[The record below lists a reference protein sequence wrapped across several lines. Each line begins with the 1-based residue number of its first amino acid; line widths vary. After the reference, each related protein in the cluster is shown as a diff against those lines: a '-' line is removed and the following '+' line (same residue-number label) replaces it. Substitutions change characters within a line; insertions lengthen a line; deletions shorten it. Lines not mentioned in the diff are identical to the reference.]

1 MNDTELL
8 SFVIPVKD
16 EQDTIRELY
25 SRVAA
30 EVATLGREF
39 EMIFIDDGS
48 TDRSWGEIQTLA
60 SEDARVR
67 GMRFRRNIGK
77 ANALTAGF
85 KAAKGGIVFTMD
97 ADLQDDPKEIGRFLA
112 KLGEGYDL
120 VSGWKRKRHDPW
132 HKVLPSRVFNEMI
145 SRMIGVRLH
154 DHNCGFK
161 CYRAEVVKSV
171 VLYGE
176 MHRMV
181 PSLASIRGY
190 RSAEIPVQHHPRLH
204 GQSKYGVKRFLRGF
218 MDLQT
223 VCFLKN
229 YGERPLHLMG
239 GAAAVSLM
247 IGAAIFGASA
257 VGLLGAALQFS
268 GTVIGASFMAAS
280 LPLLACGFLAELL
293 IHRGTTN
300 DRDLPIANVTNS
312 PAKAVSP
319 KAGAPR
325 AAVENDEAPLVLI
338 ADDDPD
344 ILEVLE
350 AQLTQAGFRVE
361 QAANGDEVLAKMTTE
376 TAVVVLD
383 LKMPGRDGID
393 CLRELRH
400 RNADVKVI
408 MMSGLGETNDA
419 VKAMKL
425 GAFDYVQK
433 PFDLAHLVGG
443 VCRAAQLHALS
454 ENHLA
459 VAA

>member
-1 MNDTELL
+1 MNKPAELL
-8 SFVIPVKD
+8 SFVVPVKD

-25 SRVAA
+25 SQVATEVAA
-30 EVATLGREF
+30 LGRQF

-48 TDRSWGEIQTLA
+48 TDRSWTEIQALA
-60 SEDARVR
+60 SEDGRVR
-67 GMRFRRNIGK
+67 GIRFRRNIGK

-85 KAAKGGIVFTMD
+85 KSATGGIVFTMD

-112 KLGEGYDL
+112 KLDEGYDL

-145 SRMIGVRLH
+145 SRLMKVRLH

-181 PSLASIRGY
+181 PSLASIHGY

-239 GAAAVSLM
+239 GVAAISLV
-247 IGAAIFGASA
+247 IGATIFGASA
-257 VGLLGAALQFS
+257 VGLLGAALAFS
-268 GTVIGASFMAAS
+268 GAVIGASFMAAAP
-280 LPLLACGFLAELL
+280 PLIACGFLAELL

-300 DRDLPIANVTNS
+300 DRELPIANVTNPPTS
-312 PAKAVSP
+312 AKS
-319 KAGAPR
+319 GAPR
-325 AAVENDEAPLVLI
+325 AALESDEPPLVLI
-338 ADDDPD
+338 ADDDPG
-344 ILEVLE
+344 ILEVLD

-361 QAANGDEVLAKMTTE
+361 QATNGDQVLEKMTAE

-400 RNADVKVI
+400 RHAGVKVI

-433 PFDLAHLVGG
+433 PFDLAHLVGD

-454 ENHLA
+454 ESHLA

>member
-1 MNDTELL
+1 MNQPLDLL

-16 EQDTIRELY
+16 EQDSLGELY
-25 SRVAA
+25 TRVAA
-30 EVATLGREF
+30 EVAALGRDF

-48 TDRSWGEIQTLA
+48 TDRSWDEIQALA
-60 SEDARVR
+60 SKDARVR
-67 GMRFRRNIGK
+67 GIRFRRNLGK

-85 KAAKGGIVFTMD
+85 KAATGAIVFTMD
-97 ADLQDDPKEIGRFLA
+97 ADLQDDPKEIARFLA
-112 KLGEGYDL
+112 KLDEGYDL

-132 HKVLPSRVFNEMI
+132 HKVLPSRVFNAMI
-145 SRMIGVRLH
+145 SRLIGVRLH

-161 CYRAEVVKSV
+161 CYRAEVVKGV

-190 RSAEIPVQHHPRLH
+190 RSAEIPVRHHPRVH

-239 GAAAVSLM
+239 GAAAVSLLL
-247 IGAAIFGASA
+247 GGAIFAA
-257 VGLLGAALQFS
+257 AALGLLGASLHFA
-268 GTVIGASFMAAS
+268 GAVIGASFLAAA

-300 DRDLPIANVTNS
+300 DRELPIASVTNS
-312 PAKAVSP
+312 PVNA

-325 AAVENDEAPLVLI
+325 AAVENDEPPLVLI
-338 ADDDPD
+338 ADDDRD
-344 ILEVLE
+344 ILEVLD

-361 QAANGDEVLAKMTTE
+361 QATNGDEVLEKMTPE

-383 LKMPGRDGID
+383 LKMPGRDGIE

-400 RNADVKVI
+400 RHAGVKVI
-408 MMSGLGETNDA
+408 MMSGLGETHEA

-454 ENHLA
+454 ENHLG